1 MKITD
6 VVVRD
11 IRFPTSL
18 ELHGTDAIHPDPD
31 YSVAYVILKTDS
43 PDGLQGHGFT
53 FTAGRGTEICVTAIH
68 ALKHHVLEKT
78 LESLTGDMRRFWHG
92 LINDTHLRWLG
103 PEKGIV
109 HLASG
114 AILNAIWDLYAKAAG
129 KPVWKLLVDMS
140 PEELVG
146 HVDFSYI
153 TDVLTPEEAVDILK
167 DGLSGRKAREREML
181 RDGLPAYNTSVG
193 WLGYSDELVQSKCRK
208 ALSEGWTS
216 FKMKVGQNVEQDR
229 RRAAMIREVIG
240 DKSKLM
246 MDANQCWNVP
256 EAIAWMKHLA
266 EFDPWWIEEPT
277 SSDDVLGHAR
287 ISKAIAPIGVA
298 TGECC
303 QNRVLFKQF
312 FQTKAIQFCQLDS
325 CRLAGINEVVAV
337 LLMAAKFNVPVCPH
351 AGGVGLSQYVQ
362 HISLFDYIGVARTLE
377 NRVVEYTEHL
387 HEHFVDPVEVRSGR
401 YMVPQVA
408 GYGATMRPESM
419 DKYAF
424 PMGEVWQK

>member
-1 MKITD
+1 
-6 VVVRD
+6 
-11 IRFPTSL
+11 
-18 ELHGTDAIHPDPD
+18 
-31 YSVAYVILKTDS
+31 
-43 PDGLQGHGFT
+43 
-53 FTAGRGTEICVTAIH
+53 
-68 ALKHHVLEKT
+68 
-78 LESLTGDMRRFWHG
+78 
-92 LINDTHLRWLG
+92 
-103 PEKGIV
+103 
-109 HLASG
+109 
-114 AILNAIWDLYAKAAG
+114 
-129 KPVWKLLVDMS
+129 MS

-146 HVDFSYI
+146 HIDFSYI

-377 NRVVEYTEHL
+377 NRMVEYTEHL
-387 HEHFVDPVEVRSGR
+387 HEHFVDPVEVRNGR